1 MGDTPIPVVKYELT
15 TMATSDNLKIRSFIA
30 LPIPDPVRDVLR
42 RTIKN
47 LDDGIGERIR
57 WVRPEGIHLTL
68 KFMGDIDVKVIN
80 ELVSLL
86 PAVANGFAP
95 FELTMA
101 ELGCFPNNRHP
112 RVLWAG
118 VKGNLS
124 ALRDLHIAID
134 SLVGNVG
141 LSREQREFSPHLTL
155 GRVNRNLSESH
166 LQQIGQLVETT
177 NLPDKPSWTNQTV
190 DLMRTEL
197 DPAGSRHYLVESF
210 PLLS

>member
-1 MGDTPIPVVKYELT
+1 
-15 TMATSDNLKIRSFIA
+15 MATSNNLKIRSFIA
-30 LPIPDPVRDVLR
+30 LPIPDPVRDVLQG
-42 RTIKN
+42 TIN
-47 LDDGIGERIR
+47 TLDDGIGERIR

-68 KFMGDIDVKVIN
+68 KFMGDIDVTVIN
-80 ELVSLL
+80 KLLSLL
-86 PAVANGFAP
+86 PAVANGFTP

-101 ELGCFPNNRHP
+101 ELGCFPNNRRP

-124 ALRDLHIAID
+124 VLRDLHIAID
-134 SLVGNVG
+134 NLVGDVG
-141 LSREQREFSPHLTL
+141 LPREQAEFSPHITL
-155 GRVNRNLSESH
+155 GRVNRNLSERH
-166 LQQIGQLVETT
+166 IRQIGQLVDTT
-177 NLPDKPSWTNQTV
+177 DLPDNPSWTNQTV

>member
-1 MGDTPIPVVKYELT
+1 
-15 TMATSDNLKIRSFIA
+15 MATSNNLKIRSFIA
-30 LPIPDPVRDVLR
+30 LPIPDPVRDVLQG
-42 RTIKN
+42 TIKT

-68 KFMGDIDVKVIN
+68 KFMGDIDLKVIN

-86 PAVANGFAP
+86 PAVTNEFAP

-101 ELGCFPNNRHP
+101 ELGCFPNNRRP

-124 ALRDLHIAID
+124 TLRDLHIAID

-141 LSREQREFSPHLTL
+141 LPREQRGFSPHLTL
-155 GRVNRNLSESH
+155 GRVNRNLSENH
-166 LQQIGQLVETT
+166 IRHIGELIKTT
-177 NLPDKPSWTNQTV
+177 NLPDNPSWINQTI

-197 DPAGSRHYLVESF
+197 DPAGSRHYLVKSF

>member
-1 MGDTPIPVVKYELT
+1 
-15 TMATSDNLKIRSFIA
+15 MATSDNLKIRSFIA

-42 RTIKN
+42 GTIKN
-47 LDDGIGERIR
+47 LDEDIGKRVR

-68 KFMGDIDVKVIN
+68 KFMGDIDLKVIN

-86 PAVANGFAP
+86 PAIANEFDP
-95 FELTMA
+95 FELTLA
-101 ELGCFPNNRHP
+101 ELGCFPNNRRP

-124 ALRDLHIAID
+124 TLRDLHIAID

-141 LSREQREFSPHLTL
+141 LPREQRGFSPHLTL
-155 GRVNRNLSESH
+155 GRVNRNLSENH
-166 LQQIGQLVETT
+166 TRHIGELIKTT
-177 NLPDKPSWTNQTV
+177 NLPDNPSWINPTIN
-190 DLMRTEL
+190 LMRTEL
-197 DPAGSRHYLVESF
+197 DPAGSRHYLVKSF

>member
-1 MGDTPIPVVKYELT
+1 MS
-15 TMATSDNLKIRSFIA
+15 TSNDLKIRSFIA

-42 RTIKN
+42 GTIEN

-86 PAVANGFAP
+86 PAVANEFAP
-95 FELTMA
+95 FELTLA
-101 ELGCFPNNRHP
+101 ELGCFPNNRRP

-124 ALRDLHIAID
+124 TLRDLHIAID

-141 LSREQREFSPHLTL
+141 LPREQREFSPHLTL
-155 GRVNRNLSESH
+155 GRVKRNLSENH
-166 LQQIGQLVETT
+166 IRHIGELIKTT
-177 NLPDKPSWTNQTV
+177 NLPDNPSWINPTIN
-190 DLMRTEL
+190 LMRTEL
-197 DPAGSRHYLVESF
+197 DPAGSRHYLVKSF

>member
-1 MGDTPIPVVKYELT
+1 
-15 TMATSDNLKIRSFIA
+15 MATSNNLKIRSFIA
-30 LPIPDPVRDVLR
+30 LPIPDPVRDVLQG
-42 RTIKN
+42 TIKT

-68 KFMGDIDVKVIN
+68 KFMGDIDVTVIN
-80 ELVSLL
+80 KLLSLL
-86 PAVANGFAP
+86 PAVANGFTP

-101 ELGCFPNNRHP
+101 ELGCFPNNRRP

-124 ALRDLHIAID
+124 VLRDLHIAID
-134 SLVGNVG
+134 NLVGDVG
-141 LSREQREFSPHLTL
+141 LPREQREFSPHLTL

-166 LQQIGQLVETT
+166 IRQIGRLVDTT
-177 NLPDKPSWTNQTV
+177 DLPDNPSWTNQTV

>member
-1 MGDTPIPVVKYELT
+1 
-15 TMATSDNLKIRSFIA
+15 MATSDNLKIRSFIA

-42 RTIKN
+42 GTIKN
-47 LDDGIGERIR
+47 LDEDIGKRVR

-68 KFMGDIDVKVIN
+68 KFMGDIDLKVIN

-86 PAVANGFAP
+86 PAVANEFAP
-95 FELTMA
+95 FELTLA
-101 ELGCFPNNRHP
+101 ELGCFPNNRRP

-124 ALRDLHIAID
+124 TLRDLHIAID

-141 LSREQREFSPHLTL
+141 LPREQRGFSTHLTL
-155 GRVNRNLSESH
+155 GRVNRNLSENH
-166 LQQIGQLVETT
+166 TRHIGELIKTT
-177 NLPDKPSWTNQTV
+177 NLPDNPSWINPTIN
-190 DLMRTEL
+190 LMRTEL
-197 DPAGSRHYLVESF
+197 DPAGSRHYLVKSF

>member
-1 MGDTPIPVVKYELT
+1 MS
-15 TMATSDNLKIRSFIA
+15 TSNDLKIRSFIA

-42 RTIKN
+42 GTIEN
-47 LDDGIGERIR
+47 LDHGIGERIR

-101 ELGCFPNNRHP
+101 ELGCFPNNRRP

-118 VKGNLS
+118 VTGNLS

-134 SLVGNVG
+134 SLVGSIG
-141 LSREQREFSPHLTL
+141 LPREQREFSPHVTL

-166 LQQIGQLVETT
+166 IRHIGKLIKTT
-177 NLPDKPSWTNQTV
+177 NLPDNPSWINPTI
-190 DLMRTEL
+190 DLMRTDL
-197 DPAGSRHYLVESF
+197 DPGGSRHYLVKSF

>member
-1 MGDTPIPVVKYELT
+1 
-15 TMATSDNLKIRSFIA
+15 MATSNNLKIRSFIA
-30 LPIPDPVRDVLR
+30 LPIPDPVRDLLR
-42 RTIKN
+42 GTIKN
-47 LDDGIGERIR
+47 LDDGMGGRIR

-68 KFMGDIDVKVIN
+68 KFMGDIDVTVIN
-80 ELVSLL
+80 KLLSLL
-86 PAVANGFAP
+86 PEVANGFTP

-101 ELGCFPNNRHP
+101 QLGCFPNNRRP

-134 SLVGNVG
+134 SLAGNIG
-141 LSREQREFSPHLTL
+141 LPREDREFSPHLTL

-166 LQQIGQLVETT
+166 IHRIGNLIKTT
-177 NLPDKPSWTNQTV
+177 NLPDSPSWINQTI